1 VSFFQG
7 EISMAK
13 MFHVAMS
20 AALVA
25 LAGIA
30 LPAVSADKPAPAKKP
45 KVEVV
50 FCLDTTGSMGG
61 LIDGAKAKIWA
72 ICNQIAGGKPTPD
85 LKVGLVA
92 YRDKGD
98 DYVTKVV
105 DLTDDLD
112 KIHGQLKTFQAAGG
126 GDTPEHV
133 NQALYDAVHKVKW
146 SADKKT
152 LKIIFL
158 VGDAPPH
165 MDYKD
170 DVKYPETCKKA
181 VEKDILINT
190 IQCGTD
196 ADCTKFW
203 KDIAAK
209 SEGSFA
215 AIPQNGGVV
224 AAIATPFDAR
234 LAKINSEL
242 ADTTLAYGTATM
254 RRLAEKSKKEVKDLP
269 APAAA
274 DRAGFAG
281 KSGGGSAAPKA
292 SPAGAAPSA
301 RGGDLVE
308 ALREKKVDLAKLKDD
323 ELPDE
328 VRKLKT
334 PKEREEYVKKV
345 EGNRT
350 KLQKEAL
357 ELDKKRGAHI
367 AEEMKKKGKGK
378 DKDSFDS
385 NVLEMLRKQA
395 KKYDIGY

>member
-1 VSFFQG
+1 MS
-7 EISMAK
+7 K

-25 LAGIA
+25 LAGLAPPI
-30 LPAVSADKPAPAKKP
+30 VSADKPAAAKRP

-61 LIDGAKAKIWA
+61 LIDGAKAKVWA

-98 DYVTKVV
+98 DYITKVI

-112 KIHGQLKTFQAAGG
+112 KIHAQLKTFQAAGG

-133 NQALYDAVHKVKW
+133 NKALYDAVHGIKW
-146 SADKKT
+146 SDDQKT

-165 MDYKD
+165 MDYTD
-170 DVKYPETCKKA
+170 DVKYPVTCKKA
-181 VEKDILINT
+181 VEKGIIINT

-196 ADCTKFW
+196 ADCAKAW
-203 KDIAAK
+203 RDIALK

-224 AAIATPFDAR
+224 AIATPFDAR

-242 ADTTLAYGTATM
+242 ADTTLAYGTATV
-254 RRLAEKSKKEVKDLP
+254 RRAAADSKLSVMKLEP
-269 APAAA
+269 AAAA

-281 KSGGGSAAPKA
+281 KTGGGSAAPKA
-292 SPAGAAPSA
+292 ALAGPGAA
-301 RGGDLVE
+301 RGGDLVD
-308 ALREKKVDLAKLKDD
+308 ALREKKVDLAKLKDE

-328 VRKLKT
+328 IRKLKT
-334 PKEREEYVKKV
+334 TKEREEYVKKV
-345 EGNRT
+345 ETNRV

-357 ELDKKRGAHI
+357 DLDKKRGTHI
-367 AEEMKKKGKGK
+367 ADEMKKKKGKGK
-378 DKDSFDS
+378 DSFDNS
-385 NVLEMLRKQA
+385 VLEMLRKQA

>member
-1 VSFFQG
+1 MRRFLLLGV
-7 EISMAK
+7 
-13 MFHVAMS
+13 
-20 AALVA
+20 LA
-25 LAGIA
+25 LASLCLVRPA
-30 LPAVSADKPAPAKKP
+30 ESAPVPAVAKKP

-98 DYVTKVV
+98 DYITKVV

-112 KIHGQLKTFQAAGG
+112 KIHGQLKTFQATGG

-133 NQALYDAVHKVKW
+133 NKALYDAVHGIKW
-146 SADKKT
+146 SDDKKT

-165 MDYKD
+165 MDYTD
-170 DVKYPETCKKA
+170 DVKYPITCKKA
-181 VEKDILINT
+181 VEKNIINNT
-190 IQCGTD
+190 IQCGSD
-196 ADCTKFW
+196 ADCTKAW
-203 KDIAAK
+203 KDIALK

-215 AIPQNGGVV
+215 AIPQDGGVV
-224 AAIATPFDAR
+224 AIATPFDAR

-242 ADTTLAYGTATM
+242 ADTTLAYGSARVRQSAAM
-254 RRLAEKSKKEVKDLP
+254 SKDAAKRLDP
-269 APAAA
+269 AAAA

-281 KSGGGSAAPKA
+281 KTGGGSAAPKA
-292 SPAGAAPSA
+292 AAPGGPASA

-308 ALREKKVDLAKLKDD
+308 AFRDKKVDLATVKEED
-323 ELPDE
+323 LPDE

-334 PKEREEYVKKV
+334 PKERKEYLEKV
-345 EGNRT
+345 ETNRV

-357 ELDKKRGAHI
+357 DLDKKRGTHI

-378 DKDSFDS
+378 DSFDS
-385 NVLEMLRKQA
+385 SVLEMLRKQA
-395 KKYDIGY
+395 KKYDIKY

>member
-1 VSFFQG
+1 MRRLLILGV
-7 EISMAK
+7 
-13 MFHVAMS
+13 
-20 AALVA
+20 LA
-25 LAGIA
+25 LAS
-30 LPAVSADKPAPAKKP
+30 LSLVRPAESAPVPVAAKKP

-98 DYVTKVV
+98 EYVTKVF

-112 KIHGQLKTFQAAGG
+112 KVHAQLKTFTANGG

-133 NQALYDAVHKVKW
+133 NQALFDAVHKVKW
-146 SADKKT
+146 SPDKKT

-165 MDYKD
+165 MNYKD

-196 ADCTKFW
+196 ADCTKAW

-209 SEGSFA
+209 SEGSYA
-215 AIPQNGGVV
+215 AIPQNGGVL
-224 AAIATPFDAR
+224 AIATPFDAR

-242 ADTTLAYGTATM
+242 ADTTLAYGTPAM
-254 RRLAEKSKKEVKDLP
+254 RGLAEKSKDAVKALD

-281 KSGGGSAAPKA
+281 KAGGGSAAPKA
-292 SPAGAAPSA
+292 RAAGAAPSA

-308 ALREKKVDLAKLKDD
+308 ALRDKKVDLKKLKED

-345 EGNRT
+345 EANRT

-357 ELDKKRGAHI
+357 DLDKKRGAHI
-367 AEEMKKKGKGK
+367 AEEMKKKGKG
-378 DKDSFDS
+378 KDSFDS

>member
-1 VSFFQG
+1 MS
-7 EISMAK
+7 K

-25 LAGIA
+25 LAGLA

-61 LIDGAKAKIWA
+61 LIDGAKAKVWA

-112 KIHGQLKTFQAAGG
+112 KVHAQLKTFQAAGG

-133 NQALYDAVHKVKW
+133 NKALEDAVHKIKW
-146 SADKKT
+146 SDDKKT

-165 MDYKD
+165 MDYTD
-170 DVKYPETCKKA
+170 DVKYPITCKKA
-181 VEKDILINT
+181 VEKNIIINT

-196 ADCTKFW
+196 ADCTKSW

-215 AIPQNGGVV
+215 AIPQDGGVV
-224 AAIATPFDAR
+224 AIATPYDAR
-234 LAKINSEL
+234 LAKINSDL
-242 ADTTLAYGTATM
+242 ADTTLAFGTVKV
-254 RRLAEKSKKEVKDLP
+254 RRAAEMSKDAAKRLEP
-269 APAAA
+269 GAAA

-281 KSGGGSAAPKA
+281 KSGGGGAAPKA
-292 SPAGAAPSA
+292 RAAGGPGAA

-308 ALREKKVDLAKLKDD
+308 AVREKKVDLAKLKDD

-328 VRKLKT
+328 IRKLKT
-334 PKEREEYVKKV
+334 TKEREEYVKKV
-345 EGNRT
+345 ETNRV

-357 ELDKKRGAHI
+357 DLDKKRGTHI
-367 AEEMKKKGKGK
+367 ADEMKKKGKGK
-378 DKDSFDS
+378 DSFDNS
-385 NVLEMLRKQA
+385 VLEMLRKQA